1 MRIILALILIGHG
14 FAHLSGFFLSWR
26 IATLKDTPYKTTI
39 LAKSLNIG
47 DLGIR
52 VVGIL
57 WLLAALA
64 FPVSAIAVVTQAPWW
79 LFSTSIVTAFSFLL
93 CVLEWPEARIGAF
106 VNLAIAALLLA
117 GRHRNWF
124 G

>member
-14 FAHLSGFFLSWR
+14 FAHLSGFFVSWR
-26 IATLKDTPYKTTI
+26 IATFQDTPYKTTI
-39 LAKSLNIG
+39 LAKSIDIG

-57 WLLAALA
+57 WLVAALA
-64 FPVSAIAVVTQAPWW
+64 FPVSAIAVLAQASWW
-79 LFSTSIVTAFSFLL
+79 LLSTSIVMAFSFLL

-106 VNLAIAALLLA
+106 VNLAVAALILV
-117 GRHRNWF
+117 GRHMNWF